1 MRKYKIEPI
10 SSGIREDLLKK
21 IDGKTKPV
29 GSLGVLERIALQVGM
44 IQNTLSP
51 ELNNPHIL
59 VYAADHGIAR
69 EGISPYCQEVTWQ
82 MVLNFLQG
90 GAAINVFCCQSKIQL
105 LIVDAGVN
113 YDFPHNHPKL
123 VRNKIKKSTEN
134 FLHRPAMSVK
144 HTQKSIDTSANI
156 VRSLYEQG
164 CNIIGFGEMGIGN
177 TASASALMSVMSDIP
192 IEECV
197 GREAGLD
204 TYGVREKQKKL
215 LNAIAKHGKPDT
227 VLKAIS
233 TYGGFEIAQMVGG
246 ILQAAELKMIVLI
259 DGFISTVAF
268 LLAKAIEPDVK
279 DYCFFCHQSSEHT
292 HRRLL
297 SLLDAKPLLDLEMR
311 LGEGTGAAVAYPI
324 IQSAVNFLNQ
334 MASFEY
340 NQIFNSPRASI

>member
-90 GAAINVFCCQSKIQL
+90 GAAINVFCRQSKIQL

-144 HTQKSIDTSANI
+144 QAQKSIDKSANI
-156 VRSLYEQG
+156 VRSIYEQG

-197 GREAGLD
+197 GRGAGLD

-227 VLKAIS
+227 LLKVIS

-268 LLAKAIEPDVK
+268 FLAQAIEPDVK
-279 DYCFFCHQSSEHT
+279 DYCLFCHQSSEHA

-297 SLLDAKPLLDLEMR
+297 SLLDVKPLLDLEMR

-334 MASFEY
+334 MASFASA
-340 NQIFNSPRASI
+340 QISKQA